1 MNTCEFNTYNLI
13 KTVETVIVKYKSSNT
28 RLKSGVKKKI
38 ISLNR
43 FNGLISLLTLYI
55 NQKKYLEEK
64 MRKII
69 IAGNWK
75 MNNDLTQTEKLIVHL
90 KNLLQNE
97 KPNCDVVV
105 CPPYTSLSEAS
116 KLLKGSQI
124 KLGAQ
129 NMHFEE
135 NGAFT
140 GEVSALMLKSVG
152 CEYVIL
158 GHSERRHIFG
168 ESNEMINK
176 KIKKALSA
184 GLKPIFCVGELLEER
199 ENGTTNDVVKKQ
211 ILKGLAEISADDMK
225 NIIVAYEPV
234 WAIGTGKT
242 ASPAQAQEVHEF
254 IRDLVEITYSLEI
267 ANDLVIQY
275 GGSVKPDNAK
285 ELISQK
291 DIDGAL
297 VGGACLKADSFV
309 GIIKGA

>member
-1 MNTCEFNTYNLI
+1 MRN
-13 KTVETVIVKYKSSNT
+13 IV
-28 RLKSGVKKKI
+28 
-38 ISLNR
+38 
-43 FNGLISLLTLYI
+43 
-55 NQKKYLEEK
+55 
-64 MRKII
+64 

-75 MNNDLTQTEKLIVHL
+75 MNNDLKESEKLIVEL

-97 KPNCDVVV
+97 KLNCDVIV
-105 CPPYTSLSEAS
+105 CPPFTSLLEAS
-116 KLLKGSQI
+116 KLLKGSVI

-129 NMHFEE
+129 NMHFEDS
-135 NGAFT
+135 GAFT
-140 GEVSALMLKSVG
+140 GEVSASMLKSVG

-168 ESNEMINK
+168 ETDEVINK
-176 KIKKALSA
+176 KIKKALVA

-199 ENGTTNDVVKKQ
+199 ENGTTNDVVKRQ
-211 ILKGLAEISADDMK
+211 ILKGLDGISADDMK

-254 IRDLVEITYSLEI
+254 IRDLIEIDYSLEV

-275 GGSVKPDNAK
+275 GGSVKPENAK

-297 VGGACLKADSFV
+297 VGGACLKADSFL
-309 GIIKGA
+309 GIIKGASE

>member
-1 MNTCEFNTYNLI
+1 
-13 KTVETVIVKYKSSNT
+13 
-28 RLKSGVKKKI
+28 
-38 ISLNR
+38 
-43 FNGLISLLTLYI
+43 
-55 NQKKYLEEK
+55 

-75 MNNDLTQTEKLIVHL
+75 MNNDLKESEKLIVEL

-97 KPNCDVVV
+97 KPNCIVIV
-105 CPPYTSLSEAS
+105 CPPFTSLSEAS

-140 GEVSALMLKSVG
+140 GEVSTSMLKSVG

-254 IRDLVEITYSLEI
+254 IRDLIEITYSLEI

>member
-1 MNTCEFNTYNLI
+1 M
-13 KTVETVIVKYKSSNT
+13 
-28 RLKSGVKKKI
+28 R
-38 ISLNR
+38 NR
-43 FNGLISLLTLYI
+43 V
-55 NQKKYLEEK
+55 
-64 MRKII
+64 

-75 MNNDLTQTEKLIVHL
+75 MNNDLKESEKLIVEL

-97 KPNCDVVV
+97 KPNCDVIV
-105 CPPYTSLSEAS
+105 CPPFTSLSEAA
-116 KLLKGSQI
+116 KLLKGSSV

-135 NGAFT
+135 SGAFT
-140 GEVSALMLKSVG
+140 GEVSASMLKSVG

-158 GHSERRHIFG
+158 GHSERRNIFC
-168 ESNEMINK
+168 ESDELINK
-176 KIKKALSA
+176 KIKKALAA

-199 ENGTTNDVVKKQ
+199 ENGTTNDVVKRQ
-211 ILKGLAEISADDMK
+211 ILKGLHGISAEEMK

-242 ASPAQAQEVHEF
+242 ATPAQAQEVHEF
-254 IRDLVEITYSLEI
+254 IRDLIEINYTLEI

-297 VGGACLKADSFV
+297 VGGACLKAGSFL
-309 GIIKGA
+309 GIINGA